1 MKARRLIGSLL
12 TAILLSHLLIV
23 LPATAVLAASVTIS
37 PPSGT
42 VDKVITI
49 SGTGFTANNPYTITF
64 AYGTSSSMSI
74 GNGIVNDNGEIP
86 PTSINVPSIPGGVYT
101 IRIESF
107 GDTAEHVSRTFLLV
121 PEIDLDRSYGPVGS
135 QASIDGTGFPADK
148 NVIIYF
154 DSSAVSSAQTDETGR
169 FSNAPFTVPE
179 SYRGEHTVRA
189 IVPKDESPTTVAIS
203 ATDSYSIRESLTID
217 QSSGVPGQEIW
228 VRGTGFK
235 ANRSLTISF
244 DNQVVSPVVPAP
256 QTDDRGSF
264 GHVFSIPQR
273 HNGKYVIE
281 VSDGTNKVEADFTIE
296 AGVILSPVTGTAGTK
311 LTIGGNGFSGEITI
325 KYDEKIVATTVAEN
339 GGGFEAIFDA
349 PPSLPGSHTIT
360 ISDGINTQTTVVTVE
375 STGST
380 AVPTPIPLSP
390 AADTETKTKPHFDWQ
405 DVPDA
410 PLPLTYTLQIASDQ
424 DFTSV
429 TLEKKGLT
437 ESEYRVTE
445 AEELTPGGQSAPY
458 YWRIKAV
465 DSTSGES
472 AWSATQSFY
481 VASTLAPSRW
491 GLYILIGLGV
501 LVIALLGFVLG
512 RKTSYR

>member
-12 TAILLSHLLIV
+12 TAILLSHLLIA
-23 LPATAVLAASVTIS
+23 LPATAVLAASVSIS
-37 PPSGT
+37 PPSGG
-42 VDKVITI
+42 VDEVITI

-64 AYGTSSSMSI
+64 AYGTPSAMSVS
-74 GNGIVNDNGEIP
+74 NGIVSDNGEIP
-86 PTSINVPSIPGGVYT
+86 PTALNVPSIPGGVYT

-148 NVIIYF
+148 NVIVYF
-154 DSSAVSSAQTDETGR
+154 DSNAVSSAQTDETGR
-169 FSNAPFTVPE
+169 FSNATFTVPE

-189 IVPKDESPTTVAIS
+189 IVPKDESPTTMAIS
-203 ATDSYSIRESLTID
+203 ATDSYSIRESLTVNPA
-217 QSSGVPGQEIW
+217 SGAPGQEIL
-228 VRGTGFK
+228 VSGTGFK

-244 DNQVVSPVVPAP
+244 DNQMVSPVVPAP

-264 GHVFSIPQR
+264 GYVFSIPQR
-273 HNGKYVIE
+273 PNGAYVLE
-281 VSDGTNKVEADFTIE
+281 VSDGTNDTEADFTIE
-296 AGVILSPVTGTAGTK
+296 AGVILSPVTGKAGTE
-311 LTIGGNGFSGEITI
+311 LTVAGNGFSGEVTI

-339 GGGFEAIFDA
+339 DGDFEAVFEA
-349 PPSLPGSHTIT
+349 PPSLPGIHTIT
-360 ISDGINTQTTVVTVE
+360 ITDGVNTQTTIFTVA
-375 STGST
+375 SLAS
-380 AVPTPIPLSP
+380 ASLPTPIPLSP
-390 AADTETKTKPHFDWQ
+390 EIDTETGTKPHFKWQ
-405 DVPDA
+405 DAPDA
-410 PLPLTYTLQIASDQ
+410 PLPLTYTLQVASDQ
-424 DFTSV
+424 DFTSAI
-429 TLEKKGLT
+429 LEKNGLA
-437 ESEYRVTE
+437 ESEYRISE
-445 AEELTPGGQSAPY
+445 AEELTPGGHSAPY

-465 DSTSGES
+465 DSTSDES